1 MDNKNRQ
8 DEPTQLTGLKQ
19 FIDQL
24 STGIKYKIALNRLN
38 AGMLKDMQNP
48 ALESIVAEVDSLGNR
63 MEELKQPN
71 ENVETQSKKYEP
83 TMRDYLEGT
92 GMTLPKGSK
101 EKSKGISDE
110 KKKALIKYFE
120 EMSAGDRLKQ
130 LFRTDKSADYRFQDR
145 LQEFNEDLDFRARN
159 PQRNQTGD
167 SPLNAEMQAALE
179 KLIKQAKAGERS

>member
-167 SPLNAEMQAALE
+167 SPLNAEMQAALQ
-179 KLIKQAKAGERS
+179 KLIEQAKAGERS